1 MQQIETA
8 RRSRQNLPN
17 TVKL

>member
-17 TVKL
+17 TVKF